1 MNMPFIWLIV
11 VVLTAIVEACTINL
25 VSIWFTIG
33 ALVALLLAY
42 FNLSI
47 VWQVIAFVI
56 VSLIC
61 ILITRP
67 LAKKYLR
74 GNIVKT
80 NVDRVIGKTALVTKA
95 ITPDAP
101 GEVKVLGNFWSAI
114 SMDDKKTIPAGEHVE
129 IQAIDGVKL
138 IVKHQA

>member
-42 FNLSI
+42 FNVSI

-74 GNIVKT
+74 GNIV
-80 NVDRVIGKTALVTKA
+80 IGKTALVTKT